1 MPVNRYLNHLLFFC
15 SLAGVVLLI
24 VVVTPFFHG
33 PDEPVAEQTQTAPHT
48 PTAGVAAVT
57 PTHVDDPH
65 QHDATDSPEDELPAN
80 LQEYIESLRIPADQI
95 PMTHNPDGSI
105 TLRTDKQWSTV
116 VMAVIDENGRVRTA
130 ERQIQPQGT
139 VEITR

>member
-1 MPVNRYLNHLLFFC
+1 
-15 SLAGVVLLI
+15 
-24 VVVTPFFHG
+24 
-33 PDEPVAEQTQTAPHT
+33 
-48 PTAGVAAVT
+48 
-57 PTHVDDPH
+57 
-65 QHDATDSPEDELPAN
+65 
-80 LQEYIESLRIPADQI
+80 
-95 PMTHNPDGSI
+95 MTHNPDGSI